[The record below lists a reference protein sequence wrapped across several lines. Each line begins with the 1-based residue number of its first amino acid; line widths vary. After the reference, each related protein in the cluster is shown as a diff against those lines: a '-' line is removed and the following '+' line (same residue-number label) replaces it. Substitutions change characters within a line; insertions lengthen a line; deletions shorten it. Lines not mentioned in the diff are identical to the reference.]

1 MDKNFEM
8 KILTQHWIDE
18 KFKDE
23 DLCSQGEIYLNV
35 NDVIVTQSGLD
46 EEWGISLLLIHG
58 SEM

>member
-35 NDVIVTQSGLD
+35 NGVIVTQSGLD
-46 EEWGISLLLIHG
+46 EEGEFHYY
-58 SEM
+58 